1 MHLTLHVDWRGRKR
15 RLILPLWV
23 LAAVVLSY
31 GALAAVI
38 GGWGSKPQAADAKVW
53 QAALSVAG
61 EELLRV
67 RSESAARVETLTD
80 GLSQLQA
87 QASRLQILGDR
98 VVREAGLDASE
109 FDFGEAAM
117 GGPELYAPTGDEA
130 ALQQGVS
137 QLAGRLGAQE
147 RQLQAVSHLLNGRQ
161 AAADAMPAGWPVLAG
176 RISSSFGYR
185 RDPVHGGRRFHAGVD
200 IPGRRGDP
208 VVAVAAGVVTGTG
221 TRSGYGRT
229 VEITH
234 LDGYSTLY
242 GHNRRLLVR
251 EGDVVGR
258 GDIIAELGASGRAT
272 GPHVHFEVR
281 RDGRAVDPRTY
292 LKRDD

>member
-15 RLILPLWV
+15 RLILPLWA

-31 GALAAVI
+31 GALAAAI
-38 GGWGSKPQAADAKVW
+38 GGWGSNPQTADAKVW

-109 FDFGEAAM
+109 FDFGEAM
-117 GGPELYAPTGDEA
+117 GGPELYAPAGDEV

-161 AAADAMPAGWPVLAG
+161 TAADAMPAGWPVLAG

-185 RDPVHGGRRFHAGVD
+185 RDPLHGGRRFHAGVD

-208 VVAVAAGVVTGTG
+208 VLAVAAGVVTGTG

>member
-23 LAAVVLSY
+23 LAAVVVSY
-31 GALAAVI
+31 GVLAAAI
-38 GGWGSKPQAADAKVW
+38 GSWGSKPEAADARVW

-67 RSESAARVETLTD
+67 RSESAARVEALSD

-109 FDFGEAAM
+109 FDFGAAM
-117 GGPELYAPTGDEA
+117 GGPDLYAPAGDEV

-137 QLAGRLGAQE
+137 QLASRLGAQE

-161 AAADAMPAGWPVLAG
+161 ALAEALPAGWPVLAG
-176 RISSSFGYR
+176 RISSGFGYR
-185 RDPVHGGRRFHAGVD
+185 RDPLHGHRRFHAGVD
-200 IPGRRGDP
+200 IPGRTGDP
-208 VVAVAAGVVTGTG
+208 VLAVAAGVVTATG
-221 TRSGYGRT
+221 ARSGYGRT
-229 VEITH
+229 IEITH
-234 LDGYSTLY
+234 LDGYTTLY

-258 GDIIAELGASGRAT
+258 GDVIAELGASGRAT

-292 LKRDD
+292 LKRGD